1 MLLVERLVPLC
12 AGLVSAHVET
22 DVDRADDRRGIAADL
37 GAPRVEHVALACPVR
52 GRQVR
57 CVPAVGEPGCRA
69 QRPFLAGASDP
80 ERESCLERLRIV
92 RGVHEAVVRAVEV
105 GATSIE
111 QETQRL
117 RVFLEL
123 ILALGDG
130 RERDAVRRELDLVPS
145 RADAAIGPP
154 ARKMV
159 DGADRFCQDAGMP
172 VPDAEDKAADTDAT
186 RLHRRGGECGD
197 RFETIAVA
205 SLRRRLLTVVGHRE
219 PIKPALVGEAPEPT
233 HLIEWTT
240 EVAEMYPELNTQ
252 DPSMGRLTVLPSGI
266 PSSGSLARSSQALG
280 RPSPEPP
287 R

>member
-1 MLLVERLVPLC
+1 M
-12 AGLVSAHVET
+12 
-22 DVDRADDRRGIAADL
+22 DW
-37 GAPRVEHVALACPVR
+37 
-52 GRQVR
+52 
-57 CVPAVGEPGCRA
+57 
-69 QRPFLAGASDP
+69 
-80 ERESCLERLRIV
+80 LRIV
-92 RGVHEAVVRAVEV
+92 RRVHEAVVRAVEV
-105 GATSIE
+105 GATPIK

-130 RERDAVRRELDLVPS
+130 RERNAVRRELDLVPS

-159 DGADRFCQDAGMP
+159 DGAERFRQDAGMP
-172 VPDAEDKAADTDAT
+172 VPDAEDKASDTNPA
-186 RLHRRGGECGD
+186 RLHSRGGECRD

-205 SLRRRLLTVVGHRE
+205 SLRRRLLKVVGHRE
-219 PIKPALVGEAPEPT
+219 PIKPALVGEAPEAT
-233 HLIEWTT
+233 HLIERTT

-252 DPSMGRLTVLPSGI
+252 NPSMGRLTVLPSDI
-266 PSSGSLARSSQALG
+266 PSSGWLARSSQALG